1 MNAADLSLFFK
12 EGANSFIC
20 LHIFGQYDELVL
32 KFWTD

>member
-20 LHIFGQYDELVL
+20 LHIFGQYELVL
-32 KFWTD
+32 KFWTG